1 MFKARDAF
9 SSYSVDDVGQAK
21 EFYEKT
27 LGLEVT
33 DNMGGLELHV
43 GDQRVMLY
51 PKDDHQPASFTVL
64 NFPVDDIARA
74 HEELRGRGVSFG
86 YRDDA
91 DLDTDAKGIHWG
103 LDKGD
108 GPNIAW
114 FRDPAGNIL
123 SVVQDR

>member
-1 MFKARDAF
+1 MFKANDAF
-9 SSYSVDDVGQAK
+9 SSYSVDDVGKAK
-21 EFYEKT
+21 EFYGGT
-27 LGLEVT
+27 LGLDVT
-33 DNMGGLELHV
+33 DSMGGLELHV
-43 GDQRVMLY
+43 GDQRVHLY
-51 PKDDHQPASFTVL
+51 PKETHEPASYTVL

-74 HEELRGRGVSFG
+74 HDELTGRGVSIG
-86 YRDDA
+86 YRNDA
-91 DLDTDAKGIHWG
+91 ELGTDAKGIYWG

>member
-1 MFKARDAF
+1 MFKPNDAF
-9 SSYSVDDVGQAK
+9 SSYSIDDVARAK
-21 EFYEKT
+21 EFYGQT
-27 LGLEVT
+27 LGLEVE

-43 GDQRVMLY
+43 GDQSVFLY
-51 PKDDHQPASFTVL
+51 KKDDHQPASFTVL

-74 HEELRGRGVSFG
+74 HEELSGRGVRFG
-86 YRDDA
+86 YREDA
-91 DLDTDAKGIHWG
+91 ELGTDAQGIHWG